1 MAAQNQVPEVES
13 YPYDSSGPLFSM
25 YLERAEEEDK
35 KMAESW
41 KGDAEGML
49 VFVSAFPPQS
59 FAQASTQELQTGL
72 FSATVAT
79 LLSISIQYLQP
90 NCQDTSAFY
99 LANIYQLLSNENG
112 SHVVIL
118 PPSLTN
124 PTASFTAPASAVWV
138 NSLWF
143 SSLVISLTCALL
155 ATLLQQWARRYLR
168 VTKPR
173 YSPRKRA
180 RIRTFFAEGVTRL
193 HLNWTVDALTT
204 LLHISLFFFFT
215 GLCVFLFGIHP
226 TVFKVTIAWVGLCFV
241 IYAYVTALPIV
252 YKDSPY
258 HAPLSTVIW
267 LCAAS
272 VRYTVFPTH
281 DNTHHN
287 TAMPGGLFPA
297 HDPEEDPRE
306 DHPQGLF
313 PSNLLMRAEEYASG
327 LPSDIDH
334 RALSWTFDSLDEDDD
349 LEQFFDRVPG
359 FCSSSALDN
368 PMGSFIGVNRK
379 KLSSALAGLMDRTL
393 PSSLVPESVKQRRIT
408 ICTRAIS
415 AARLFGPWWILTRV
429 LGEWQ
434 AFLRSADFGLFLKDW
449 SRVDRPITTY
459 YSQCAVAVII
469 SSVQA
474 QARDDRWVQ
483 LVVRQINV
491 SKSSVQS
498 YLTHGDSILLANL
511 VYITGQT
518 FLASSHIGRHCE
530 SLIKDASSIALES
543 ICTLDARNSLPELQH
558 DFCKLWNELV
568 HAARHGE
575 YLYIRNL
582 SLSTLKNIRK
592 VYIALHEGVDDISTV
607 FASIDDSDATLDDIS
622 SYPMCTMHV
631 HDSALPGGSPNLQGQ
646 ASAVV
651 DAAQLPISPAA
662 ALPSPAS
669 MMSTTSMTFPSPSP
683 SPPVSSTAQA
693 LPVRQG
699 PGPTDQCTIHVDHS
713 APQAS

>member
-1 MAAQNQVPEVES
+1 M
-13 YPYDSSGPLFSM
+13 
-25 YLERAEEEDK
+25 
-35 KMAESW
+35 
-41 KGDAEGML
+41 
-49 VFVSAFPPQS
+49 
-59 FAQASTQELQTGL
+59 
-72 FSATVAT
+72 
-79 LLSISIQYLQP
+79 
-90 NCQDTSAFY
+90 
-99 LANIYQLLSNENG
+99 
-112 SHVVIL
+112 
-118 PPSLTN
+118 
-124 PTASFTAPASAVWV
+124 
-138 NSLWF
+138 
-143 SSLVISLTCALL
+143 ISLTCALL

-193 HLNWTVDALTT
+193 HLNWTVEALTT
-204 LLHISLFFFFT
+204 LLHVSLFFFFA

-267 LCAAS
+267 ICTAS
-272 VRYTVFPTH
+272 MRYTVFPTH
-281 DNTHHN
+281 DSIHHN
-287 TAMPGGLFPA
+287 TAMPGLLSA

-327 LPSDIDH
+327 LPPDIDH

-359 FCSSSALDN
+359 FCNSTALDN
-368 PMGSFIGVNRK
+368 PVGSFIGVNRK

-408 ICTRAIS
+408 VCTRAIS
-415 AARLFGPWWILTRV
+415 AARLFGPWWVLTRV

-434 AFLRSADFGLFLKDW
+434 AFLRSVDFGLFLKDW

-459 YSQCAVAVII
+459 YSQCSVAVII

-474 QARDDRWVQ
+474 RARDDRWVQ

-491 SKSSVQS
+491 SKPSVQN
-498 YLTHGDSILLANL
+498 YLAHGDSILLANL
-511 VYITGQT
+511 IYITAQT
-518 FLASSHIGRHCE
+518 FRASSHIGRYCE
-530 SLIKDASSIALES
+530 GLIKDASTMTLES

-558 DFCKLWNELV
+558 DFCKLWNDLV
-568 HAARHGE
+568 DAARHGE
-575 YLYIRNL
+575 YPYVRNL

-592 VYIALHEGVDDISTV
+592 VYIALHEGIDDISTV
-607 FASIDDSDATLDDIS
+607 FASIDGSGATLNDIS
-622 SYPMCTMHV
+622 SYPMCSMHA
-631 HDSALPGGSPNLQGQ
+631 HESALPGGLPNLRGQ
-646 ASAVV
+646 ASAVEV
-651 DAAQLPISPAA
+651 DAAQLPISLAAA
-662 ALPSPAS
+662 ALPSPVS
-669 MMSTTSMTFPSPSP
+669 MMPTTPPMTFPPPSP
-683 SPPVSSTAQA
+683 SPPVSSTAQV
-693 LPVRQG
+693 LPVHQG
-699 PGPTDQCTIHVDHS
+699 PGPTDQSTIHVDHP